1 MIGTLL
7 LSSLTLLATPADT
20 TTRPPGV
27 RAVPRTGEIVIDG
40 VLDEAVWSG
49 TPAITTLLQSSP
61 EEGAPATESIE
72 VRFAVDEAAIYVAAR
87 LFDRSPD
94 SVMALRTRRDRQS
107 QSDFFE
113 LLIDPLRDLR
123 TGYFFSVSAA
133 GVQGDGVLQND
144 NWSDN
149 SWDGVWESRVQR
161 DATGWTVEMRIP
173 VSQLRLPP
181 DGGEPW
187 GVNVGRG
194 IGRRNE
200 VSHYVPRLRQGAG
213 FVSRFAELDGLDELQ
228 PRRRLEVLPYITG
241 RAESAPRVPGNPFRN
256 DGQLQQA
263 AGVDLRLGLGGGLQ
277 LDATLNPD
285 FGQVEVDPAV
295 VNLSDVENFFEERRP
310 FFVEGSST
318 FAFGYGGANNFNGFQ
333 WVNLEP
339 FYARRIGRAPQ
350 GSVGGGEHA
359 DVPNGVRILGA
370 TKLTGRVNGW
380 NVGALGA
387 MTERTFADVAA
398 GSERWRA
405 EVEPLTGYGVLRV
418 QRDLAGGRHGIGLLG
433 TLTRRDN
440 ADGPLADQLN
450 RGAVLAGVDGWLT
463 LDGDREW
470 VLSGWG
476 AWSRI
481 TGTPERMLAVQ
492 RGPTH
497 YYQRPDAG
505 HVSVDPTRTS
515 LDGGYGRLSLN
526 RQSGSVLFNAAVG
539 AVTPGFD
546 NNDLGFVGFT
556 DLLNAHVLTGYRWTR
571 PTRIA
576 QSARVQVATF
586 GRWDFDGNRTA
597 TGLWSNNN
605 ITWKNF
611 SSSWIG
617 TFATTGATNVRA
629 TRGGP
634 AMYQPA
640 RAEVFAGWESDGRK
654 SVQLGVNGFVHGAQQ
669 GASNGWG
676 MGANIGWRPA
686 SHVTLSVGPAYRR
699 LRDGWQYLRAVTDP
713 LATST
718 HGRRYVFGELD
729 QHTLSADIRANWIF
743 SPTLSLELFAQPLVS
758 SGRYTGVRELR
769 TPGSFDFLRYGEE
782 GSTIDRAT
790 GAVDPDGAG
799 PAAGFNIGQPDFTL
813 ASLRGNAV
821 LRWEYAPGAALFVVW
836 TQDRAMSEN
845 VGTFRPGSSF
855 EGLLEGDGRNVMMVK
870 ATYRLGR

>member
-1 MIGTLL
+1 MIGTLAL
-7 LSSLTLLATPADT
+7 ATLLVFRTAADT
-20 TTRPPGV
+20 TTRPPAV
-27 RAVPRTGEIVIDG
+27 RAVPLAGDVVIDG
-40 VLDEAVWSG
+40 RLDEAVWRGS
-49 TPAITTLLQSSP
+49 PAITTLLQSSP
-61 EEGAPATESIE
+61 DEGAPATETIE

-87 LFDRSPD
+87 LFDRHPD
-94 SVMALRTRRDRQS
+94 SVMALRTRRDRES

-113 LLIDPLRDLR
+113 VYVDPLRDLR
-123 TGYFFSVSAA
+123 TGYYFSVSAA
-133 GVQGDGVLQND
+133 GVQGDGILQND
-144 NWSDN
+144 DWRDN

-173 VSQLRLPP
+173 VSQLRLPAV
-181 DGGEPW
+181 GGAPW

-213 FVSRFAELDGLDELQ
+213 FVSRFAELEGLEELQ
-228 PRRRLEVLPYITG
+228 PRRRLEVLPYVTG
-241 RAESAPRVPGNPFRN
+241 RAESAPRVPGNPFA
-256 DGQLQQA
+256 DGSRVEQT

-277 LDATLNPD
+277 LDATINPD

-318 FAFGYGGANNFNGFQ
+318 FAFGYGGANNFNGFN

-350 GSVGGGEHA
+350 GRAGGGDHA

-370 TKLTGRVNGW
+370 SKVTGRVHGW

-387 MTERTFADVAA
+387 VTERTFADIAA
-398 GSERWRA
+398 GSQRWQE

-418 QRDLAGGRHGIGLLG
+418 QRDLAGGRHGIGVLG

-450 RGAVLAGVDGWLT
+450 HGALLAGVDGWLT
-463 LDGDREW
+463 LDRDREW
-470 VLSGWG
+470 VMSGWG

-481 TGTPERMLAVQ
+481 TGTSERLLAVQ
-492 RGPTH
+492 QGSTH
-497 YYQRPDAG
+497 YFQRPDAG
-505 HVSVDPTRTS
+505 HVAVDPTRTA
-515 LDGGYGRLSLN
+515 LDGGFGRLTLN

-539 AVTPGFD
+539 AVTPGFN

-556 DLLNAHVLTGYRWTR
+556 DLINAHVLTGYRWTR
-571 PTRIA
+571 PTRLA

-586 GRWDFDGNRTA
+586 GRWDFDGTRTG
-597 TGLWSNNN
+597 TGIWSNNN

-617 TFATTGATNVRA
+617 TFATMASTNVRA

-634 AMYQPA
+634 AMHQPA
-640 RAEVFAGWESDGRK
+640 QAEVFAGWESDGRK
-654 SVQLGVNGFVHGAQQ
+654 AVQFGVNGFVQGAQQ

-676 MGANIGWRPA
+676 AEFQVGWRPA
-686 SHVTLSVGPAYRR
+686 SHVNLSVSPAYRR
-699 LRDGWQYLRAVTDP
+699 LRDGWQYLRSVADP
-713 LATST
+713 LATAT
-718 HGRRYVFGELD
+718 YGRRYVFGELD
-729 QHTLSADIRANWIF
+729 QHTLSANIRANWIF

-769 TPGSFDFLRYGEE
+769 AAGTFDFLRYGEE
-782 GSTIDRAT
+782 GSTIDRTT
-790 GAVDPDGAG
+790 GTVDPDGDG
-799 PAAGFNIGQPDFTL
+799 PASAFTIGQPDFTF

-821 LRWEYAPGAALFVVW
+821 LRWEYSPGAALFVVW
-836 TQDRAMSEN
+836 TQDRATNEN
-845 VGTFRPGSSF
+845 VGSFRPGASF
-855 EGLLEGDGRNVMMVK
+855 DNLLQGAGRNVLLVK
-870 ATYRLGR
+870 ATYRFGQ